1 MFNINSYF
9 FGEKDFRTVRE
20 SVALRR
26 RAIPINK
33 TLSTINTVEDLVNI
47 TTLDPPAL
55 NVVLNPLMNGDAGD
69 TPARW
74 VTIGGATAEIISTK
88 VTRNGVEYTPGL
100 AGRSVELT
108 KQATGQTFTGI
119 YQDIAAPEPA
129 RYAISVRVCGDTD
142 TTGALNY
149 ELGVVVQNSN
159 GDIRTGLDDYYSVAF
174 MTPDS
179 TNVWQ
184 TVTLIHD
191 VPQNVSNLRIW
202 VGLIGDNILRGA
214 GVGQTDI
221 TLSLADSV
229 FIDAVQMEPDWGVI
243 TGSVSSNEIY
253 THAPTF
259 TKFVDPYNE
268 RYSRFLK
275 SSSSATDFNTSSLR
289 ELQMQEIMYV
299 KLIAEAAVNP
309 GVGDVLIDFDRDV
322 TQDGEAFLLKEG
334 EVFEQ
339 ALLVRDR
346 ITFVNPKGQTDL
358 PVLRGYVL
366 GQ

>member
-1 MFNINSYF
+1 MFNINPYF

-33 TLSTINTVEDLVNI
+33 TLSVLSTVEDLVNI
-47 TTLDPPAL
+47 TTLDRPAL

-74 VTIGGATAEIISTK
+74 VAIGGATAEIISTK

-108 KQATGQTFTGI
+108 KPATGQTFTGI
-119 YQDIAAPEPA
+119 YQDIVAPEPA

-142 TTGALNY
+142 TTGSLNY

-159 GDIRTGLDDYYSVAF
+159 SDIRTGLDDYYSVAF

-191 VPQNVSNLRIW
+191 VPQNVGNLRIW

-221 TLSLADSV
+221 TLSLEDSV
-229 FIDAVQMEPDWGVI
+229 FIDAVQMEPDWGVL

-253 THAPTF
+253 THAPSF

-275 SSSSATDFNTSSLR
+275 DVPTDTDFNTRSLR
-289 ELQMQEIMYV
+289 ELQMQEMMHV
-299 KLIAEAAVNP
+299 HLTAEAAINP

-322 TQDGEAFLLKEG
+322 SQDGEHFLLKEG
-334 EVFEQ
+334 ETFCKDI
-339 ALLVRDR
+339 LVRER
-346 ITFVNPKGQTDL
+346 ISFVNPKSQIDL
-358 PVLRGYVL
+358 PHLRGYVL